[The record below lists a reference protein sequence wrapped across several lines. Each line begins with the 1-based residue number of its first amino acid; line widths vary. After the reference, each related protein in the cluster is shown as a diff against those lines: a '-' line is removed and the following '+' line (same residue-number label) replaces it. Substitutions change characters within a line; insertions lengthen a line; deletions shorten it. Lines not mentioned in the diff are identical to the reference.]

1 MEWGGVG
8 WTHVAQDR
16 RQWRD
21 LVKTVVKN
29 LRVPQ
34 NARNLATSETIS
46 LQQGLFA
53 VELTVPNLAQLTM
66 SLWINSE
73 SEQVSIHDARH
84 LAKTSRR
91 RRRSVYFVR
100 SAYTS
105 LRTVGVAGR
114 SRNSVLMYNNN
125 NFSRFRHKTTLQTD
139 YETNQLTTYLIP
151 YSRVLLEK
159 LKVPRLFKQV
169 PAPYENRRFIT
180 AFTNP
185 FTCPHTE
192 PD

>member
-1 MEWGGVG
+1 
-8 WTHVAQDR
+8 
-16 RQWRD
+16 
-21 LVKTVVKN
+21 
-29 LRVPQ
+29 
-34 NARNLATSETIS
+34 
-46 LQQGLFA
+46 
-53 VELTVPNLAQLTM
+53 
-66 SLWINSE
+66 
-73 SEQVSIHDARH
+73 
-84 LAKTSRR
+84 
-91 RRRSVYFVR
+91 
-100 SAYTS
+100 
-105 LRTVGVAGR
+105 
-114 SRNSVLMYNNN
+114 MYNNN